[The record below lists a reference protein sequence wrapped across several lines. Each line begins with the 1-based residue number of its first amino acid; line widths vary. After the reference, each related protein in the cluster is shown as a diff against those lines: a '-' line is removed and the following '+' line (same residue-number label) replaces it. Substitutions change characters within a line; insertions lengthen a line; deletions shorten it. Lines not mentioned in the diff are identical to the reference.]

1 MNKNYEAIVQHAR
14 IMEARIV
21 ELENALDEA
30 NRLKAATL
38 RATIENDYLD
48 EIMED

>member
-1 MNKNYEAIVQHAR
+1 MNKNYEAIVEHAR

-30 NRLKAATL
+30 NSR
-38 RATIENDYLD
+38 IEELVREASD
-48 EIMED
+48 ED